1 MGAIA
6 KRSVGIA
13 FPMLGYGCDRI
24 SGILGYESDRI
35 SEVVGYGSDRFLGVM
50 GDVRSHF

>member
-24 SGILGYESDRI
+24 SGILGYESDR
-35 SEVVGYGSDRFLGVM
+35 FLGVM